1 MTDLIHDA
9 LLASVFAAAIRLLTP
24 ILLAAIGE
32 LVAETSGV
40 MNLGIEG
47 TMLTGC
53 FVGFIVAFA
62 TGSITLAIAAAVLS
76 GALLG
81 LVTSIAIVTLR
92 IEQFVVGLAINLL
105 CSALTAYAFRA
116 FLQVVTP
123 ERAIITPMTTTRI
136 PGLADIPVIGPALFD
151 QTVLTYFTYV
161 AVPIVAFWLRRT
173 HQGLQMR
180 CLGEN
185 PKLIDMTGASVAA
198 RRYAAIMFGGAM
210 AGLAGAS
217 LSVGASMRFVEE
229 MSGGRGWLAIVA
241 VVAANW
247 RPGRVPLVALAFA
260 FLQAIQIQAQATGST
275 FPYEVL
281 LALPYVAAI
290 GLMVV
295 FRASSRMPAALG
307 EPYLRN

>member
-1 MTDLIHDA
+1 MTELLESALI
-9 LLASVFAAAIRLLTP
+9 ASILAAAIRLLTP

-40 MNLGIEG
+40 MNLGVEG

-53 FVGFIVAFA
+53 FVGFLVAFA
-62 TGSITLAIAAAVLS
+62 TGSAPLAIMAAVFA

-81 LVTSIAIVTLR
+81 LITSIAIVTLR

-116 FLQVVTP
+116 FLQEVTP
-123 ERAIITPMTTTRI
+123 ERAIITPLSTIRI
-136 PGLADIPVIGPALFD
+136 PGLADIPLIGPALFE
-151 QTVLTYFTYV
+151 QTVLTYLTYI
-161 AVPIVAFWLRRT
+161 AVPLVAFWLHRT

-185 PKLIDMTGASVAA
+185 PKLVDMTGASVAR
-198 RRYAAIMFGGAM
+198 RRYAAIVFGGAM

-217 LSVGASMRFVEE
+217 LSVGSSMRFVEE

-247 RPGRVPLVALAFA
+247 RPARVPLVALAFA
-260 FLQAIQIQAQATGST
+260 ILQAIQIQAQATGSA

-307 EPYLRN
+307 EPYVRH